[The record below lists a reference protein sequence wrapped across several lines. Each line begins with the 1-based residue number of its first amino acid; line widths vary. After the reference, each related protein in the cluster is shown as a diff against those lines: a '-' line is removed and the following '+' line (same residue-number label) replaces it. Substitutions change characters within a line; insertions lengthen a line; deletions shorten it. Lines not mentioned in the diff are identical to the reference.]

1 VIELLKKINLSSS
14 RGAIMPDKLP
24 GSDELQQFLVALCDE
39 YSKEES
45 KFYTYSKKKVNFIYS
60 QRRAVL

>member
-1 VIELLKKINLSSS
+1 
-14 RGAIMPDKLP
+14 MPDKLP
-24 GSDELQQFLVALCDE
+24 GSDELQQFLEALCDE